1 MTDETDMKIVD
12 GDLLSA
18 SSLLLA
24 IIGVLYSVWYAE
36 IRQARALDAGAN
48 IGITRRRVEEIG
60 MILRSRALPLFLATL
75 VVAAIL
81 AVPAYRVARGWV
93 LSPHYDPIE
102 ACFIG
107 VYVFLVGLLVLCAG
121 PTWDLWQ
128 KRQEFRNEIRKHETA
143 RRSP

>member
-1 MTDETDMKIVD
+1 MKIVD

-48 IGITRRRVEEIG
+48 IGVTRRRIEEIG
-60 MILRSRALPLFLATL
+60 TTFRSRALPLFLATL
-75 VVAAIL
+75 LVAAIL
-81 AVPAYRVARGWV
+81 AVPAYRVTRGWV
-93 LSPHYDPIE
+93 VTPHYDPIE

-107 VYVFLVGLLVLCAG
+107 VYVFLVGLLLLCAR
-121 PTWDLWQ
+121 PAWDLWK
-128 KRQEFRNEIRKHETA
+128 KRQEFRSEVRRHETA